1 MTAGFDHQYTISEGL
16 KATIDWF
23 TRPENLIKYKAD
35 IYNV

>member
-1 MTAGFDHQYTISEGL
+1 MTTGFEPQYTIREGL
-16 KATIDWF
+16 KATIEWF